1 MPKFVNLLPELVE
14 KGHIKKRQVAILEN
28 YEIGTLIIGAVSKI
42 KRHQHK
48 EEWEVYIEIPTGRV
62 IGVCDI
68 GESHELENNTFNSM
82 YVLYIKGK
90 NGVQKFEQPSPEV
103 VENEHFKKR
112 KIAVLENYE
121 IGIITLNPFSKIEKH
136 KHENEWEIYAETPW
150 GRVLSVCHVGESHG
164 LENNT
169 HHSLDVLYIKGKNG
183 VPIPDDEDIKNFV
196 V

>member
-1 MPKFVNLLPELVE
+1 MPKFKLLSPELVE
-14 KGHIKKRQVAILEN
+14 KGHIQKRQVAVLEN
-28 YEIGTLIIGAVSKI
+28 YQVGTLIVGAVSKI
-42 KRHQHK
+42 KKHEHK
-48 EEWEVYIEIPTGRV
+48 EDWEVYIEIPKGKV

-68 GESHELENNTFNSM
+68 GESHELENDTFDSM
-82 YVLYIKGK
+82 YVLSIKGK
-90 NGVQKFEQPSPEV
+90 NGVPKFEQHSLEWV
-103 VENEHFKKR
+103 NNEHYKEC